1 MGLLTKEQ
9 VSAAQDLTTEEV
21 EVPQWGGSVLVR
33 TLTARERGQ
42 FMALLVDQRKGGNR
56 TRLEDLQVRLCA
68 MSIVDEQGRRMFSDS
83 ELGLLARKS
92 ARALQPIFEVAQ
104 RLSGLSDE
112 QVEELSGNSEETP
125 SDDSPSD

>member
-1 MGLLTKEQ
+1 MTKEQ
-9 VSAAQDLTTEEV
+9 ISAAQDLATEEV

-33 TLTARERGQ
+33 GLTALERGK

-68 MSIVDEQGRRMFSDS
+68 MSIVDEQGRRVFSDS
-83 ELGLLARKS
+83 ELGLLAKKS

-112 QVEELSGNSEETP
+112 QVEELSGNSDETP
-125 SDDSPSD
+125 SGDSLSG

>member
-33 TLTARERGQ
+33 GLTARERGQ
-42 FMALLVDQRKGGNR
+42 FMAMLVDQRKGGNR

-83 ELGLLARKS
+83 ELSLLARKS

>member
-33 TLTARERGQ
+33 GLTARERGQ
-42 FMALLVDQRKGGNR
+42 FMAMLVDQRKGGNR

-83 ELGLLARKS
+83 ELSLLARKS

-125 SDDSPSD
+125 SDDSLSD

>member
-33 TLTARERGQ
+33 GLTARGRGQ
-42 FMALLVDQRKGGNR
+42 FMAMLVDQRKGGNR

-83 ELGLLARKS
+83 EPSLLARKS